1 MFMFA
6 LTRKPDPNAAI
17 ARPAA
22 ELSSS
27 RLGPGVTVK
36 GVIEVEG
43 ELIIAGVITGR
54 IAALRLIIDVDGS
67 FEGDVVAREVII
79 AGRLTGRVFAP
90 AVTVEASAIVEGR
103 IFHHIITV
111 SRGAQIDGRMPWRPV
126 NFFETLKQL
135 PEPQP

>member
-6 LTRKPDPNAAI
+6 LSRKPDPKAAV

-27 RLGPGVTVK
+27 RLGPGVTVE
-36 GVIEVEG
+36 GSIEVEG
-43 ELIIAGVITGR
+43 ELIIAGPVKGR
-54 IAALRLIIDVDGS
+54 IAALRLIIDTEGS

-90 AVTVEASAIVEGR
+90 TVTVEASAIVEGR

-126 NFFETLKQL
+126 NYFETLKQL